1 MTGAGDSQGGGE
13 GGDDGDKEGD
23 DNEKPASLVE
33 FSIARRVNAQ
43 RPSTAS
49 EEPLVVRYEQRENV
63 DENDDAADFTKGSS
77 GSFAGHSGRCP
88 QTSCSSDG
96 RSRDVKIHTA
106 PAVAMA
112 GAKRPRTSSFGS
124 TGAAAAAAPGSSS
137 RFLRPLQK
145 SADMEVMLPSK
156 SAPID
161 TSVWPS
167 SSGLGNTTIAAAAE
181 PNSTGGD
188 EVEGPG
194 VDPSSTTRDP
204 RQYSHLS
211 FAQNPRATTAEM
223 IRRYRGLLTRHSMPS
238 LEPQTARALAAASP
252 PISNDRRRQS
262 YGGSTPWHFYKSTKL
277 SSGFNPARR
286 PRTSVGGSRWAQDVR
301 LQQHSEGRSRLAPAT
316 RTAGGRWGAN
326 HGRLEALIPGEE
338 APAPTPITYRIAEE
352 SGPWILDADPSLG
365 LPRNTQQGHSLQY
378 EL

>member
-1 MTGAGDSQGGGE
+1 MTGGGDSLGSGE
-13 GGDDGDKEGD
+13 GDDEGGKEGD
-23 DNEKPASLVE
+23 NGEKPAKLVE

-43 RPSTAS
+43 RPSTTS
-49 EEPLVVRYEQRENV
+49 EEPAVRYEQRDN
-63 DENDDAADFTKGSS
+63 AADSTKGSS
-77 GSFAGHSGRCP
+77 GSFTGPSGGRP
-88 QTSCSSDG
+88 QVSSSIDG
-96 RSRDVKIHTA
+96 RSRDAKKHTA

-112 GAKRPRTSSFGS
+112 GAKRPRTNSFGS
-124 TGAAAAAAPGSSS
+124 TGAAAAAAAASVSCSS
-137 RFLRPLQK
+137 FLRPLQK
-145 SADMEVMLPSK
+145 SARMEAMLPSK
-156 SAPID
+156 SD
-161 TSVWPS
+161 TSVRPS
-167 SSGLGNTTIAAAAE
+167 SSRLGNTTIAAATE

-188 EVEGPG
+188 EVEGSG
-194 VDPSSTTRDP
+194 VNPSVTTRDP
-204 RQYSHLS
+204 RQYSPFI

-223 IRRYRGLLTRHSMPS
+223 IHRYRGLLTRHSMPS
-238 LEPQTARALAAASP
+238 LQPQAATALAAASP

-277 SSGFNPARR
+277 SSGFGPARR

-338 APAPTPITYRIAEE
+338 APAPTSITYRIAEE
-352 SGPWILDADPSLG
+352 RGPWVLDADPSLG
-365 LPRNTQQGHSLQY
+365 LPRNAEQGHSLQY